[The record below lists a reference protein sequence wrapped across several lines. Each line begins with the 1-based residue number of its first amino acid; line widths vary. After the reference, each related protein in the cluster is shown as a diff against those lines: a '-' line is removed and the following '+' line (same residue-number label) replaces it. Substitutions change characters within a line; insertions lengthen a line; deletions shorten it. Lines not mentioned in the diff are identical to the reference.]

1 MKDSTVRK
9 SLVLL
14 GGMMASNRSIEPL
27 QKKKDLLENS
37 FQNPKGEMK
46 LISCLKGKIWDVI
59 IDLRS
64 DSPTFLNWH
73 AEVISENE
81 NDSLLIPKGFAHG
94 FQTLENNCELVYLH
108 SEFYYPEFEQGLRYD
123 DPQLDISW
131 PLEVTFCSNRDL
143 NHKLLSEYE
152 FSGI

>member
-1 MKDSTVRK
+1 MH
-9 SLVLL
+9 
-14 GGMMASNRSIEPL
+14 
-27 QKKKDLLENS
+27 

-152 FSGI
+152 FSEYKNEV